1 MRSLQTDL
9 HLILQEVPQKVD
21 DCFDQKETWPHHKP
35 YTLKGSSGI
44 YLKIVED
51 KFKEVILSTG
61 KLLLRYKLLTEKAGS
76 NPKWITDPTGTFVF
90 DPRGKLPLPTAQQN
104 EAYSKLFTEYSG
116 LSAQRNIYSE
126 ELQQTKIKEQWG
138 KFTAD
143 RCNQVYK
150 GSRHGCC
157 PMQEEGS
164 QASQITRAIGS
175 LITAAPRTGAN
186 VGLTQ
191 NKGLV
196 FGCS

>member
-1 MRSLQTDL
+1 M
-9 HLILQEVPQKVD
+9 
-21 DCFDQKETWPHHKP
+21 
-35 YTLKGSSGI
+35 
-44 YLKIVED
+44 
-51 KFKEVILSTG
+51 ILSTG

-143 RCNQVYK
+143 RCN
-150 GSRHGCC
+150 
-157 PMQEEGS
+157 
-164 QASQITRAIGS
+164 
-175 LITAAPRTGAN
+175 
-186 VGLTQ
+186 
-191 NKGLV
+191 
-196 FGCS
+196 